1 MCRAVALVTGKAV
14 GGRVKSER
22 GGTFGGASMA
32 PGKENAERAEEKK
45 AAGWMT
51 EESDGGKNSAAKKK
65 RETSRQEA
73 LKKQLVLQTGAKTT
87 KSVLL
92 RRLG

>member
-1 MCRAVALVTGKAV
+1 
-14 GGRVKSER
+14 
-22 GGTFGGASMA
+22 MA

-51 EESDGGKNSAAKKK
+51 EESDGGRNSAAKKK

-73 LKKQLVLQTGAKTT
+73 LKKIGLADRGKDDQVGTFTT
-87 KSVLL
+87 ARVMMA
-92 RRLG
+92 RA